1 MKKLLLMT
9 LLALPIVA
17 NANPYNWK
25 VLRAVDGDT
34 VEVEAKWLPVELGTK
49 IKIRVLG
56 VDTPEKAPRAKC
68 QQEAAKALLASAFTR
83 DFIKTGKVVEVNIKD
98 WDKYGGRILGDIVV
112 DGKSLKDQ
120 LILRGHARAYNGG
133 AKSSWCN

>member
-1 MKKLLLMT
+1 MRKLLLLAA
-9 LLALPIVA
+9 LLPLTAS
-17 NANPYNWK
+17 ANPYNWK

-34 VEVEAKWLPVELGTK
+34 VEVEAKWLPPELGTK

-68 QQEAAKALLASAFTR
+68 EQEAAKALLASAFTKN
-83 DFIKTGKVVEVNIKD
+83 FVKSGKVVEVNIKD

-112 DGKSLKDQ
+112 NGKSLKDQ

-133 AKSSWCN
+133 TKSSWCN

>member
-1 MKKLLLMT
+1 MKKILLMA
-9 LLALPIVA
+9 LLAFPLVA

-25 VLRAVDGDT
+25 ALRAVDGDT
-34 VEVEAKWLPVELGTK
+34 VEVEAKWLPIELGTK

-68 QQEAAKALLASAFTR
+68 EQEATKAILASAFTK
-83 DFIKTGKVVEVNIKD
+83 DFIKSGKVVQVNIKD

-120 LILRGHARAYNGG
+120 LILRGHARVYNGG

>member
-1 MKKLLLMT
+1 MRKLLLLAA
-9 LLALPIVA
+9 LLPLTAS
-17 NANPYNWK
+17 ANPYNWK

-34 VEVEAKWLPVELGTK
+34 VEVEAKWLPPELGTK

-68 QQEAAKALLASAFTR
+68 EQEAAKALLASAFTKN
-83 DFIKTGKVVEVNIKD
+83 FVKSGKVVEVNIKD

-133 AKSSWCN
+133 TKSSWCN

>member
-1 MKKLLLMT
+1 MKKLLLIALT
-9 LLALPIVA
+9 LCPLVA
-17 NANPYNWK
+17 TANPYNWK
-25 VLRAVDGDT
+25 ALRAVDGDT
-34 VEVEAKWLPVELGTK
+34 IEVEAKWLPVELGTK

-68 QQEAAKALLASAFTR
+68 EQEAAKALLASAFTR
-83 DFIKTGKVVEVNIKD
+83 NFIKSGKVVEVNIKS

-120 LILRGHARAYNGG
+120 LILRGHARVYNGG
-133 AKSSWCN
+133 TKTSWCN